1 MFILVDMEL
10 YLVVLIFISLMINND
25 TENLFKWLMFICISS
40 WWKLLE
46 LSAHLLLGSFLII
59 QMYKFFV
66 YFGYRFLTDMYFT
79 NIISQSVERLFIFL
93 MVFLMLNSFNIWW
106 SPTYQPFLLWTVLL
120 VSYLRN
126 ISLTDVL
133 KDFLLYFSRKVLLF

>member
-1 MFILVDMEL
+1 MEL